1 MLLHRGSDVRA
12 TPPEPPVPTASGAT
26 AVVHVLYRYTESV
39 GRKPRPDY
47 FSKELALRSFVQ
59 ALQPVRDDVTVTFLV
74 DGRVSA
80 EVGALMDAA
89 GEVRRGHWN
98 SNRASYAAQLRL
110 ATGLQADVIWFAEDD
125 YLYAPHALRA
135 LVTAV
140 RELPR
145 VSWFA
150 LSGPTPLERLE
161 LRRAQS
167 AVPLPRSKRWREGA
181 RAIDGSAQWRRIDST
196 TSTFGGRPHAIRRDR
211 WLLRLCPWSGA
222 AWDRTTCLALQGATP
237 YPWRYLFSDLLP
249 PSTPRR
255 RRSARVAWR
264 IVTRIAVN
272 LAARTRRPH
281 REVLVAPTV
290 PLVGHMDLPYEND
303 PERWHALAA
312 GVATRSKSRD
322 SNRLLAPLRAR

>member
-12 TPPEPPVPTASGAT
+12 TPPEPPVSTAAGAT
-26 AVVHVLYRYTESV
+26 PVVHVLYRYTESV
-39 GRKPRPDY
+39 GRKPRPRY
-47 FSKELALRSFVQ
+47 FSKELALRSFVA
-59 ALQPVRDDVTVTFLV
+59 ALRPVRHDVVVTFLV
-74 DGRVSA
+74 DGGVPA
-80 EVGALMDAA
+80 EVDALMQGA
-89 GEVRRGHWN
+89 GEVLHGHWN
-98 SNRASYAAQLRL
+98 SNRASYAEQLRL
-110 ATGLQADVIWFAEDD
+110 ATGLKAHLVWFAEDD
-125 YLYAPHALRA
+125 YLYAPHALLA

-167 AVPLPRSKRWREGA
+167 AVPLPRSKRLRDGA
-181 RAIDGSAQWRRIDST
+181 RVSDGSAQWRRIDST
-196 TSTFGGRPHAIRRDR
+196 TSTFGGRPQTIRRDL

-237 YPWRYLFSDLLP
+237 YPWRFLLRDLLP

-255 RRSARVAWR
+255 RRTARVVWR

-272 LAARTRRPH
+272 LAARTRRP
-281 REVLVAPTV
+281 RRDVLVAPTV
-290 PLVGHMDLPYEND
+290 PLVGHMDLPYESD

-312 GVATRSKSRD
+312 DVASRAH
-322 SNRLLAPLRAR
+322 SRNQSRQMAPLRAT